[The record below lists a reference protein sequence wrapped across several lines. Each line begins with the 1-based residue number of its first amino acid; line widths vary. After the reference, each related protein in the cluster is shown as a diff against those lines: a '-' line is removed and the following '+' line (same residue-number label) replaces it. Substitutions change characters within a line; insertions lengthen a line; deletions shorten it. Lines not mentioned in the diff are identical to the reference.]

1 MTMLAKN
8 FLVPVVALLS
18 VATMALAQPGPG
30 MGGGRGGMAGPGAG
44 WQCNQS
50 NTPGFTLMSAQERA
64 EHQSR
69 MRAMQ
74 SYDECIAY
82 IGEHH
87 GKMAARAQE
96 QGVALPAPRN
106 PCDMMKARGR
116 IK

>member
-1 MTMLAKN
+1 
-8 FLVPVVALLS
+8 
-18 VATMALAQPGPG
+18 
-30 MGGGRGGMAGPGAG
+30 
-44 WQCNQS
+44 
-50 NTPGFTLMSAQERA
+50 MSAQERA

-82 IGEHH
+82 IAEHH

-96 QGVALPAPRN
+96 KGVALQAPRN